1 MSQPARK
8 EEGHRFRPAVLAAI
22 AAGGALGA
30 TARYGLGVAFP
41 VVSGRIPWTTLA
53 INVSGAFVLGV
64 LLTFV
69 LERWPPTQYVRPFGA
84 IGVLG
89 AFTTFSTFSVE
100 SDVLIKDG
108 HVATAIAYDALS
120 LVLGLSAAYLG
131 IVVGRAWPPAERGP
145 YPDYVETAEDA

>member
-1 MSQPARK
+1 VQA
-8 EEGHRFRPAVLAAI
+8 
-22 AAGGALGA
+22 
-30 TARYGLGVAFP
+30 
-41 VVSGRIPWTTLA
+41 GRIPWTTLA

-89 AFTTFSTFSVE
+89 AFTTFSTFAVE

-108 HVATAIAYDALS
+108 HVGTAVAYDVMS
-120 LVLGLSAAYLG
+120 LALGLVAAYLG
-131 IVVGRAWPPAERGP
+131 IAFGRAWPPAERRP
-145 YPDYVETAEDA
+145 YPDFVEDAEDA